1 MWLSAV
7 TVLALVSNISAK
19 YGLYFTGDSSLKYD
33 YAVPVDMANNNIRID
48 FTIPQAF
55 SESLDNSG
63 LPLALLNISSVKLDS
78 LTIEIHPGNYIF
90 ITVLAPDSAQDPQ
103 AMGYCMYGSPLPNDQ
118 ILSLEVNRTGNVIE
132 MSVNGEVENVQ
143 CIPIA
148 VEPVTGEINQVQYVT
163 VGYSTD
169 KFQLTSFVGCIHAAV
184 IDGVDLLAD
193 TCQKATPGKSTTNT
207 FTFEADACPAVAPS
221 ANVVCPTTATPT
233 EPKATTKPTTDKS
246 TTVYITT
253 LPPLSPT
260 EPRVTLPKVETEPKT
275 ATDPPFKTDEAKI
288 PMTKEPPVKV
298 ETEAAE
304 VTNPNVVEPTEYNV
318 VDPIDNASTEEAI
331 LEKSTSEDND
341 NSLIIIICVVVGGV
355 IVVVILLTVGYKFH
369 FRDKGSY
376 KLEESKNLDNDG
388 FNEYSDLNA
397 AEKKNEEWYL

>member
-7 TVLALVSNISAK
+7 TFLALVSNISAK

-33 YAVPVDMANNNIRID
+33 YATPVDMANNNIRID

-55 SESLDNSG
+55 SESLDVSG
-63 LPLALLNISSVKLDS
+63 LPLALLNISSVQLDS

-103 AMGYCMYGSPLPNDQ
+103 AMGYCMYGSPLPNDE

-148 VEPVTGEINQVQYVT
+148 VEPVTGKINQVQYVT
-163 VGYSTD
+163 IGYSTD
-169 KFQLTSFVGCIHAAV
+169 TFQLTSFVGCIHAAV

-193 TCQKATPGKSTTNT
+193 TCQKATPGKSTTAL
-207 FTFEADACPAVAPS
+207 TFEADACPAVAPTAS
-221 ANVVCPTTATPT
+221 VVCPTTAPPT
-233 EPKATTKPTTDKS
+233 TEAKATTKPTTNKS
-246 TTVYITT
+246 TTKPATT
-253 LPPLSPT
+253 LPPPAPT
-260 EPRVTLPKVETEPKT
+260 EPKATLPKVETEAET
-275 ATDPPFKTDEAKI
+275 TTDPLTEESKI
-288 PMTKEPPVKV
+288 PMTKEPPVIVEV
-298 ETEAAE
+298 ETDAGEA
-304 VTNPNVVEPTEYNV
+304 TPKNVVEPTEYVV
-318 VDPIDNASTEEAI
+318 VDPVDNLTTDEAV

-355 IVVVILLTVGYKFH
+355 IVVVILLTIGYKFH

-376 KLEESKNLDNDG
+376 KLEESKNFDNDG